1 MGELNDSLVRKKG
14 FQYAIRTAELVRYLQ
29 EQEKQFPLSEKL
41 LCSGFAAGK
50 NCCNMTGEK
59 DLREIPY
66 AAAEC
71 IKEVNF
77 IIEMAVH
84 AGYLTEIQSAPIRE
98 EGLALLELLQET
110 RRMEE

>member
-1 MGELNDSLVRKKG
+1 MNDSLVRKKG

-29 EQEKQFPLSEKL
+29 EQEKKFPLSEKL

-50 NCCNMTGEK
+50 NCCNMIGGK
-59 DLREIPY
+59 DLREFSY
-66 AAAEC
+66 VAAEC
-71 IKEVNF
+71 IKEVDF

-84 AGYLTEIQSAPIRE
+84 AGYLTEMQSLPIRE
-98 EGLALLELLQET
+98 EGIALIELLQET